1 VAQAIHA
8 LIKANDALT
17 MKYLGLRSTR
27 HEDAAVLFGDL
38 IKQNKVDPKLADL
51 RRLLTRAVAE
61 KSNYD
66 YKGTEVSK
74 ATASGWLRDV
84 ERFLETVPRHPKKGI
99 TPVAFLVQPVAL
111 WQSRLNVTGRLRE
124 PGMRPAGLCP
134 LQGSVPLGTSYQHD
148 EQRRYL

>member
-1 VAQAIHA
+1 MAQAIHA

-74 ATASGWLRDV
+74 ATASSWLRDV
-84 ERFLETVPRHPKKGI
+84 ERFLETVRGI
-99 TPVAFLVQPVAL
+99 
-111 WQSRLNVTGRLRE
+111 LRR
-124 PGMRPAGLCP
+124 G
-134 LQGSVPLGTSYQHD
+134 
-148 EQRRYL
+148 

>member
-1 VAQAIHA
+1 MTDLEEAEVWYESAKSAFDSPRGREKYTVAVAQATHA

-27 HEDAAVLFGDL
+27 HEDAAVLFGDS
-38 IKQNKVDPKLADL
+38 IKQNKIDPKLADL

-74 ATASGWLRDV
+74 ATASSWLRDV
-84 ERFLETVPRHPKKGI
+84 ERFLETVRGI
-99 TPVAFLVQPVAL
+99 
-111 WQSRLNVTGRLRE
+111 LRGE
-124 PGMRPAGLCP
+124 
-134 LQGSVPLGTSYQHD
+134 
-148 EQRRYL
+148 

>member
-1 VAQAIHA
+1 MSDLEEAEVWYESAKSAFDSPRGREKYTVAVAQAIHA

-17 MKYLGLRSTR
+17 MKYLSLRSTR
-27 HEDAAVLFGDL
+27 HEDAPVLFGDL
-38 IKQNKVDPKLADL
+38 IKQSKIDPKFADQ

-84 ERFLETVPRHPKKGI
+84 ERFLEMVRGI
-99 TPVAFLVQPVAL
+99 
-111 WQSRLNVTGRLRE
+111 
-124 PGMRPAGLCP
+124 
-134 LQGSVPLGTSYQHD
+134 LGGG
-148 EQRRYL
+148 